1 MRVFRATPAH
11 SPGSCDP
18 ESSVGAGFNPTCWMP
33 AGVCPEETKGRYDEK
48 PKARPKPKFQENEM
62 IDPVETLKE
71 KIVLACK
78 VLQHQRLLDVYGHV
92 TARLP
97 DGRILSTPHM
107 PPGKVAL
114 RDLIVIDMNGQK
126 LEGLGEPNSET
137 PMHTSIYKAR
147 PDVQC
152 ILHYHADELVVV
164 AASAQ
169 GIKVIANCGVH
180 FYRGTPI
187 YDSPVLIRNHQLGD
201 KVAATLGD
209 HNAVLLRGHGG
220 TVVAN
225 DLDTLLRLGI
235 DLVRSAKIQIMASSL
250 GSVKTHS
257 QDECEQMVKGHD
269 RPNANRRYID
279 YYISEVVD

>member
-1 MRVFRATPAH
+1 MIGPI
-11 SPGSCDP
+11 
-18 ESSVGAGFNPTCWMP
+18 ES
-33 AGVCPEETKGRYDEK
+33 
-48 PKARPKPKFQENEM
+48 
-62 IDPVETLKE
+62 LKE

-78 VLQHQRLLDVYGHV
+78 VLQKQRVLDGYGHL

-114 RDLIVIDMNGQK
+114 RDLIIIDTQGDK
-126 LEGLGEPNSET
+126 LEGFGEPNGET

-147 PDVQC
+147 SDVQC
-152 ILHYHADELVVV
+152 ILHYHADELIAV
-164 AASAQ
+164 AATGQ

-187 YDSPVLIRNHQLGD
+187 YDSPLLIRTHQLGD

-209 HNAVLLRGHGG
+209 RSAVLLRGHGG
-220 TVVAN
+220 TVVSN
-225 DLDTLLRLGI
+225 DLDALVRLGI
-235 DLVRSAKIQIMASSL
+235 DLVRSARIQIMAAPL
-250 GSVKTHS
+250 GPLKTHS
-257 QDECEQMVKGHD
+257 QEECEQMVKGHD